1 MGKLIGDQ
9 LSVIITLAG
18 LDTFGTPKRVCS
30 QFPFPRLGFGTCTGS
45 GASRLTAPIR
55 RHHDADRAV
64 NPLIVAAASTTTFP
78 FHAKYNSQAWEMGTE
93 NKPFSVCQRC
103 LLTWLHHLSV
113 CSFRCGKTVWGH
125 SWLSSI
131 FTRQKS
137 WKGDRPHP
145 HPCLAKILHKG
156 SVHAFSSG
164 SSCECWEYFS
174 QRFG

>member
-1 MGKLIGDQ
+1 MPRLERQNVLDYVFMTVCISNSRLQLSPTRPAVSLTPRKEMGKLIGDQ
-9 LSVIITLAG
+9 PSVVITLAG
-18 LDTFGTPKRVCS
+18 L
-30 QFPFPRLGFGTCTGS
+30 
-45 GASRLTAPIR
+45 
-55 RHHDADRAV
+55 
-64 NPLIVAAASTTTFP
+64 
-78 FHAKYNSQAWEMGTE
+78 
-93 NKPFSVCQRC
+93 
-103 LLTWLHHLSV
+103 TWLHQLSV
-113 CSFRCGKTVWGH
+113 CSFRCGKTVWGP

-164 SSCECWEYFS
+164 PSCECWECFS